1 MHPRK
6 RLKRLTR
13 DMYNDM
19 ETVNYN
25 NGANV
30 DNISDAG
37 TINYKDNNQ
46 PKQQE
51 KCTVQLQTEKS

>member
-46 PKQQE
+46 PKQQQ
-51 KCTVQLQTEKS
+51 KCAVQLQTEKS